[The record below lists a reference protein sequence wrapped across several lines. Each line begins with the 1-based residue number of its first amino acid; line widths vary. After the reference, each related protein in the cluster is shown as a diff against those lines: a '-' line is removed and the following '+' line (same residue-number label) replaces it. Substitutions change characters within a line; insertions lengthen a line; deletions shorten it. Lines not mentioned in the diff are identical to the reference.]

1 MSAAVLS
8 PAPSSLIGSLATS
21 VRPEIYADFEGEC
34 PACGHSFEE
43 THRKVYPGAA
53 DAPMLLCFVIVDQVP
68 CFSRCGACGRA
79 LP

>member
-8 PAPSSLIGSLATS
+8 PAPSSLIGSLAAS
-21 VRPEIYADFEGEC
+21 VRPDIYADFEGEC
-34 PACGHSFEE
+34 PACHHSFEE

-53 DAPMLLCFVIVDQVP
+53 DAPILLCFLIVDHSP
-68 CFSRCGACGRA
+68 CFSTCGACQRG